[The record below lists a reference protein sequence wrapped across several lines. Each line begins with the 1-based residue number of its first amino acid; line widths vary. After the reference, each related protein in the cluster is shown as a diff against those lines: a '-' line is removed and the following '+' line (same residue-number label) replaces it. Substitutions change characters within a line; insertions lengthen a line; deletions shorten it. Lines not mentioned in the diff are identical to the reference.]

1 MQLGAVGAVLFVISY
16 HTAAQRRDCLISGG
30 ERVTSVNI
38 SWLKLVCDS
47 PSEIIASFDRLR
59 LRLRLVPPS
68 QPRVQ
73 TQRCLSLLT
82 TEDAPVMGHDETSG
96 F

>member
-1 MQLGAVGAVLFVISY
+1 MMQLGAVGVVLFVISY
-16 HTAAQRRDCLISGG
+16 HTAAQRKDCHIPGG

-68 QPRVQ
+68 QPQ
-73 TQRCLSLLT
+73 
-82 TEDAPVMGHDETSG
+82 SG
-96 F
+96 PNPEVSVSADHRGCPGNGT